1 MVIELIRQFYD
12 EARSFRITGSDGKS
26 QYIQFDNSGLQNKL
40 IQPYPGQEMQPGYTP
55 AYRKPVFDIV
65 VKPQKR
71 SPYSKLSQ
79 NELAKEL
86 YQMGFFNPQLA
97 EQSLGALEM
106 MEFDGAE
113 KVKDRVEQGQT
124 LLNMMQQMY
133 GQMAKMNLIIQ
144 QLTGQDVMGLA
155 DGGAGAAQGAQPA
168 QASSGMGKAVNDAQ
182 GATRTAYGERLAKQ
196 ATPDVSQ
203 K

>member
-1 MVIELIRQFYD
+1 
-12 EARSFRITGSDGKS
+12 
-26 QYIQFDNSGLQNKL
+26 
-40 IQPYPGQEMQPGYTP
+40 
-55 AYRKPVFDIV
+55 
-65 VKPQKR
+65 
-71 SPYSKLSQ
+71 
-79 NELAKEL
+79 
-86 YQMGFFNPQLA
+86 MGFFNPQLA

-106 MEFDGAE
+106 MEFDGDE

-144 QLTGQDVMGLA
+144 RLTGEDVMGLA
-155 DGGAGAAQGAQPA
+155 DGAAGAAQGAQPA

-196 ATPDVSQ
+196 ATPDVGQS
-203 K
+203 